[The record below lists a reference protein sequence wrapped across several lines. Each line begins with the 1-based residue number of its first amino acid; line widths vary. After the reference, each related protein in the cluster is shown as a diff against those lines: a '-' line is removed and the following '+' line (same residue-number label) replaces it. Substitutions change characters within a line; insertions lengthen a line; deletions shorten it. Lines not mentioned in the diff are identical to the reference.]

1 MTELSCLRSSEVSEL
16 VKPSGSLAYA
26 TQTIGEPKNLTL
38 PLFYP
43 EGKGYWFNQDFGLVI
58 CWRDT
63 GSVEKFGFAGAAL
76 WQNLPTIL
84 QKLPGIPGTWNDSEP
99 LLAKKL

>member
-1 MTELSCLRSSEVSEL
+1 VL
-16 VKPSGSLAYA
+16 VGWWEDTWRGRLYYYYYERNGTVDYTTKR
-26 TQTIGEPKNLTL
+26 PKNLTL

-63 GSVEKFGFAGAAL
+63 GSVEKFGFAGAVP

-99 LLAKKL
+99 LLTKKL